1 MDKSGLVEMVARKTV
16 EHGVD
21 VPPETVG
28 QVIDALFGT
37 VERSGAI
44 ADGLRRG
51 ETVALLGFGDFHVT
65 ETQPALRPG
74 AALSQYV
81 NSTE

>member
-1 MDKSGLVEMVARKTV
+1 MDKSELVETVARKTAD
-16 EHGVD
+16 HGAE
-21 VPPETVG
+21 VPPETIG

-37 VERSGAI
+37 VERAGAI
-44 ADGLRRG
+44 AEGLRRG
-51 ETVALLGFGDFHVT
+51 ETVALLGFGDFHIE

-81 NSTE
+81 NSTD